1 MFLLRQESS
10 LSPRR
15 STMVCTRL
23 NHVVSMPYSQCS
35 EWGEEIPGVGV
46 QPLLRFDFPPPD
58 PETAMAA
65 GLKIKLKILHYS
77 ATRRVL

>member
-1 MFLLRQESS
+1 
-10 LSPRR
+10 
-15 STMVCTRL
+15 
-23 NHVVSMPYSQCS
+23 MPYSQCS